1 MALAPVK
8 RFAVRTTRLTI
19 HEAHCHLLVPE
30 SFMNTCGPSITR
42 FAEFHRIEPA
52 QLLVAHDELDLP
64 VGSVQLK
71 IGGGSGGH
79 NGLRD
84 LIRLIGPDFARLR
97 IGIGHPGRAELVTG
111 YVLSRPT
118 PDERTGIDRAIER
131 ALPVFPQLL
140 AGDFAHVMQTLH
152 TES

>member
-1 MALAPVK
+1 MNESGTPIQ
-8 RFAVRTTRLTI
+8 RFAK
-19 HEAHCHLLVPE
+19 
-30 SFMNTCGPSITR
+30 
-42 FAEFHRIEPA
+42 FHRIEPA

-84 LIRLIGPDFARLR
+84 LISLIGNDFLRLR

-111 YVLSRPT
+111 FVLSPPT
-118 PDERTGIDRAIER
+118 PDERIEIDRAIER
-131 ALPVFPQLL
+131 GLGQFPPLL
-140 AGDFAHVMQTLH
+140 AGEFASVMQALH
-152 TES
+152 SEA